1 MFGTIGVTIEET
13 TEHITYDKIVSIQ
26 DYMKGIRDISI
37 NHIVQRVWWTLIVRI
52 LITSFIYFLI
62 LFSFGPKLS
71 YRTTLIIVVLLM
83 LIQTQFMFMPFVGII
98 LVVGSPDMINGI
110 DGEIFGE
117 EWFSWAASDLF
128 IIVTIIF
135 GYLLVRQKKLPNQ

>member
-1 MFGTIGVTIEET
+1 
-13 TEHITYDKIVSIQ
+13 
-26 DYMKGIRDISI
+26 
-37 NHIVQRVWWTLIVRI
+37 
-52 LITSFIYFLI
+52 
-62 LFSFGPKLS
+62 
-71 YRTTLIIVVLLM
+71 
-83 LIQTQFMFMPFVGII
+83 MFMPFVGII